1 MNDINFKVVCQSCE
15 TVFEV
20 TDPNLVGQI
29 VACPKC
35 GGMILVEAPSTD
47 LDHKSELEAVPA
59 VDVKSGETIEISGVV
74 PPPYE
79 SPQKPIVAPPKFTA
93 EQMAPPVIDEVSS
106 NDIFE
111 ESTIRDELDSDRSVW
126 RFRLILILSGVV
138 CALLLACLAQVFLPP
153 IKAPSENDPAGVS
166 NGDGATVKTESEISD
181 ASVKDSG
188 LFVREEEEATEEA
201 ADGEALVRPTEVEP
215 EPEEFDPSGA
225 ALLENLEDGSAAV
238 EQDENGDSLEKE
250 DLSAVDLSQEDGL
263 FEVRDG
269 SSTVNDFDLPTE
281 SANSSSDD
289 EGRQT
294 TRSDEE
300 VVDENGEFPTEF
312 DEEEEKNFEK
322 ANDEGLEEEAD
333 EEEDL
338 GAVASTTDA
347 SFQASLPT
355 LNISPKEIDIDSR
368 MKLVV
373 RSVTFPESPVAAI
386 RLLSELTGVPI
397 EFDLENFE
405 LMRAAADST
414 LKLSLENV
422 SVETALRTIAD
433 LLKWRVDVQDDRI
446 MLSPFIDEMDVMVE
460 EEFDVADLLSDKL
473 PVLSSD
479 IESETEEKSRIDSL
493 IRMVRSLTAPSSWNE
508 EEGGGS
514 ITGNGSKLIVK
525 HNALNRKK
533 VGDLLDRVRA
543 LHGLETIGESSS
555 ENLIP
560 ETLGWERLTKTMS
573 FNLLRPTS
581 LQQAIEIIEKTQKLQ
596 ILWDDATLNEYG
608 VGRDSTTLAR
618 VNDAMIEQVLFDL
631 LEPLKLTYL
640 ILDENLF
647 LITTKEKAE
656 QYKTVEIHMYASPEE
671 ALSDDETKALVEE
684 MKMAVAHKS
693 WNDPDVALW
702 LDEKS
707 HCWIVRQSQPV
718 QRELRRWTSERVVE
732 KITEKKAN
740 E

>member
-35 GGMILVEAPSTD
+35 GGMILIEAPSAD
-47 LDHKSELEAVPA
+47 LDHKSDIDTPSAA
-59 VDVKSGETIEISGVV
+59 DVKAQETVEASGVV

-79 SPQKPIVAPPKFTA
+79 SPKKPIVAPPKYSA
-93 EQMAPPVIDEVSS
+93 EQIAPPVIDEVSA

-111 ESTIRDELDSDRSVW
+111 ESTARDELDSDRGVW
-126 RFRLILILSGVV
+126 RFRLILVLSGVA

-153 IKAPSENDPAGVS
+153 IKGPAENGPAGVS
-166 NGDGATVKTESEISD
+166 KEDDASVETAGEISGV
-181 ASVKDSG
+181 SVKDSDS
-188 LFVREEEEATEEA
+188 VAREEEEAPEED
-201 ADGEALVRPTEVEP
+201 ADGEALVRPTEIEP

-225 ALLENLEDGSAAV
+225 ALLENLEDGSSDV
-238 EQDENGDSLEKE
+238 EQDENGDSPENE
-250 DLSAVDLSQEDGL
+250 DLSAVDLSQKDD
-263 FEVRDG
+263 F
-269 SSTVNDFDLPTE
+269 STVNDFDLPPE
-281 SANSSSDD
+281 AASSSSDGD
-289 EGRQT
+289 ERQT

-300 VVDENGEFPTEF
+300 VVEENGELPTEF
-312 DEEEEKNFEK
+312 DEEEEKKFEK
-322 ANDEGLEEEAD
+322 ANDEGLEEETD

-347 SFQASLPT
+347 SLQASLPT
-355 LNISPKEIDIDSR
+355 LKIAPKEIDVDSR
-368 MKLVV
+368 LKLVV

-422 SVETALRTIAD
+422 SVEIALKTIAD
-433 LLKWRVDVQDDRI
+433 LLKWKVDVQDDRI
-446 MLSPFIDEMDVMVE
+446 VLRPLIDEMDVMVE
-460 EEFDVADLLSDKL
+460 EEFDVADLLADKL
-473 PVLSSD
+473 PVLSSE
-479 IESETEEKSRIDSL
+479 IESETEEKSKIDAL

-543 LHGLETIGESSS
+543 LHGLETIGETSS
-555 ENLIP
+555 EKLIP
-560 ETLGWERLTKTMS
+560 ETLGWERLTKTIS
-573 FNLLRPTS
+573 FNLLRSTS

-656 QYKTVEIHMYASPEE
+656 QYKTVEIHMYASPDE
-671 ALSDDETKALVEE
+671 ALSGDKAKALVEE
-684 MKMAVAHKS
+684 MKMAVAPKS
-693 WNDPDVALW
+693 WNDPDVTLW

-707 HCWIVRQSQPV
+707 QCWIVRQSQPV

-732 KITEKKAN
+732 KITAKKTK

>member
-35 GGMILVEAPSTD
+35 GGMILIEAPSAD
-47 LDHKSELEAVPA
+47 LEHKSDHDAPSA
-59 VDVKSGETIEISGVV
+59 ADVKARETVETSSVV
-74 PPPYE
+74 PPSYE
-79 SPQKPIVAPPKFTA
+79 SPQKPIVAPPKYSA
-93 EQMAPPVIDEVSS
+93 EQIAPPVIDEVSA

-111 ESTIRDELDSDRSVW
+111 ESKTRDDLDSDRGVW
-126 RFRLILILSGVV
+126 RFRLILVLSGVV

-153 IKAPSENDPAGVS
+153 IKGPAENGPADVS
-166 NGDGATVKTESEISD
+166 NEDHSTVETVSEVSG
-181 ASVKDSG
+181 ASVKDSDSY
-188 LFVREEEEATEEA
+188 VEKETTEEEA
-201 ADGEALVRPTEVEP
+201 DGETLVRPTEIEP

-225 ALLENLEDGSAAV
+225 ALLENLEDGSSDV
-238 EQDENGDSLEKE
+238 VQDENGDSSENE
-250 DLSAVDLSQEDGL
+250 DLNDVDLSQEDGL
-263 FEVRDG
+263 FEERDR
-269 SSTVNDFDLPTE
+269 SSTDNDFDSSSE
-281 SANSSSDD
+281 SAYPSSDGD
-289 EGRQT
+289 DRQT
-294 TRSDEE
+294 ARSDEE
-300 VVDENGEFPTEF
+300 VVEENGELPTEF
-312 DEEEEKNFEK
+312 DEEEEKKFEK
-322 ANDEGLEEEAD
+322 ANDEGLEEETD

-347 SFQASLPT
+347 SLQASLPT
-355 LNISPKEIDIDSR
+355 LKISPKEIDIDSR

-397 EFDLENFE
+397 EFDLANFE

-422 SVETALRTIAD
+422 SVETALKTIAD
-433 LLKWRVDVQDDRI
+433 LLKWRVDVQNDRI
-446 MLSPFIDEMDVMVE
+446 VLSPLIDEMDVMVE
-460 EEFDVADLLSDKL
+460 EEFDVADLLADKL
-473 PVLSSD
+473 PILASE
-479 IESETEEKSRIDSL
+479 IESETEEKSKIDAL
-493 IRMVRSLTAPSSWNE
+493 IRMLRSLTAPSSWNE

-543 LHGLETIGESSS
+543 LHGLETIGETSS
-555 ENLIP
+555 EKLIP
-560 ETLGWERLTKTMS
+560 ETLGWERLTKTIS
-573 FNLLRPTS
+573 FNLLRSTS

-671 ALSDDETKALVEE
+671 ALSGDKAKALVEE
-684 MKMAVAHKS
+684 MKLAVAPKS

-707 HCWIVRQSQPV
+707 QCWIVRQSQPV

-732 KITEKKAN
+732 KITAKKAK